1 MSFYVTKKPDI
12 ITKSSR
18 EKISNRYHRVTKII
32 NQQYWQNNSD
42 SKHSFYVGSYGRGT
56 AISTGDIDILVE
68 LPDNQKQRFTQNVG
82 NSQSQL
88 LQDVKRTLQETFP
101 NSNIHADG
109 QIVYIKFYDHI
120 HFEILPAFSN
130 FDYWGSEIPL
140 SYTYADSNHG
150 GKWLS
155 TRPKQ
160 EQAAVKEKNR
170 SSNGLFNATCQH
182 IRNIRDNYYKSY
194 HLAGIVIDSF
204 VFEAIGNWQFSNSGE
219 EPGTYESKLQEYLY
233 DNVINGSLY
242 LIAPGSNQRVETA
255 DSLLC
260 LQKVLKRI
268 NE

>member
-1 MSFYVTKKPDI
+1 MIISFQV
-12 ITKSSR
+12 S
-18 EKISNRYHRVTKII
+18 V
-32 NQQYWQNNSD
+32 
-42 SKHSFYVGSYGRGT
+42 
-56 AISTGDIDILVE
+56 
-68 LPDNQKQRFTQNVG
+68 
-82 NSQSQL
+82 
-88 LQDVKRTLQETFP
+88 
-101 NSNIHADG
+101 
-109 QIVYIKFYDHI
+109 VYIKFYDHI